1 MRGGGIRDPALSW
14 AQRNM
19 CTRRLLTA
27 ATLAGL
33 IAALTPA
40 AADAGEAECR
50 GAIGA
55 TMVDSL
61 RVPQDA
67 SCELDGT
74 LVEGTVKV
82 EGGASLTARAIQV
95 GGNIQ
100 SEGAARVAVERSRVS
115 GSLKVEQGNGAAIS
129 SNDVSGSVG
138 VSSNQGVVE
147 ISRNLIDGNLDC
159 RDNAPPP
166 TGGGNVVRGNAE
178 DQCESL
184 AGGSPADAG
193 PTAGDTSAAA
203 PPTGGDTSA
212 AAPPAAPLL
221 PPRPA
226 RGAVWLA
233 RGGRVVAVRLRCP
246 SRARCVGR
254 VILRARG
261 LRVGSRRFA
270 IPPRGRKVVRVRLS
284 ARARRVLRRSGTLR
298 VRVTARTRRPISRVV
313 TLRAG

>member
-1 MRGGGIRDPALSW
+1 MGGGGVRDPAVSW

-115 GSLKVEQGNGAAIS
+115 GSLKVEHGNGAAIS
-129 SNDVSGSVG
+129 HNDVSGSVR
-138 VSSNQGVVE
+138 VTSNQGAVE

-178 DQCESL
+178 DQCASL
-184 AGGSPADAG
+184 TGGSPADAG
-193 PTAGDTSAAA
+193 PTGADT
-203 PPTGGDTSA
+203 GA
-212 AAPPAAPLL
+212 AAPPAAPPGAPLL

-233 RGGRVVAVRLRCP
+233 RGGRVVAVRLRCLT
-246 SRARCVGR
+246 RVRCVGR

-261 LRVGSRRFA
+261 LRVGSRRFD

-298 VRVTARTRRPISRVV
+298 VRVTARTRAGTISRVV